1 MENILKTLTLED
13 LAKIRILSFKKDTIL
28 FNEGDECQNISIV
41 KDGKVNIVSYTLE
54 GKEIIYRQLNE
65 GEMFGNNLIFSSHP
79 SYRGDVVAK
88 SDGILFMIEKDK
100 LLSIMMSNKNFLE
113 AYLSEASNFSM
124 ELNKDI
130 KLLTF
135 NNAEDRVL
143 YLLSLS
149 KNRLEYNSV
158 TDLAKRLFLTREA
171 TSRALH
177 KLEAEKLIKIG
188 PKVIVKQN

>member
-13 LAKIRILSFKKDTIL
+13 LAKIRILSFIEDTIL

-79 SYRGDVVAK
+79 NYRGDVVAK

-113 AYLSEASNFSM
+113 AYLSEASNFSI

>member
-79 SYRGDVVAK
+79 HYRGDVVAK

-113 AYLSEASNFSM
+113 AYLSEASNFSI

>member
-79 SYRGDVVAK
+79 NYRGDVVAK

-100 LLSIMMSNKNFLE
+100 LLSIMMSNKGFLE
-113 AYLSEASNFSM
+113 AYLSEASDFSM
-124 ELNKDI
+124 GLNKDI

-171 TSRALH
+171 TSRVLH

>member
-28 FNEGDECQNISIV
+28 FNEGDECKNISIV
-41 KDGKVNIVSYTLE
+41 KDGKVNIVSFTLE

-65 GEMFGNNLIFSSHP
+65 GEMFGNNLIFSDHP
-79 SYRGDVVAK
+79 IYRGDVVAK
-88 SDGILFMIEKDK
+88 SDGILFLVGKEE
-100 LLSIMMSNKNFLE
+100 LLNIMMSNKVFLQ
-113 AYLSEASNFSM
+113 AYLGEASNFSM

-135 NNAEDRVL
+135 NNAEDRIL

-149 KNRLEYNSV
+149 QNHLEYNSV
-158 TDLAKRLFLTREA
+158 TDLSKRLFLTREA

-177 KLEAEKLIKIG
+177 KLEAQNLIKIG

>member
-13 LAKIRILSFKKDTIL
+13 LSKIHILSFKKDTIL
-28 FNEGDECQNISIV
+28 FNEGDECSNISIV

-79 SYRGDVVAK
+79 IYRGDVVAK
-88 SDGILFMIEKDK
+88 TDGIIFMIEKDK
-100 LLSIMMSNKNFLE
+100 LLAIMMSNKNFLE
-113 AYLSEASNFSM
+113 AYLSEASDFSI

-171 TSRALH
+171 TSRVLH
-177 KLEAEKLIKIG
+177 KLEAEKLINIG

>member
-79 SYRGDVVAK
+79 NYRGDVVAK

-113 AYLSEASNFSM
+113 AYLSEASNFSI

-171 TSRALH
+171 TSRVLH

>member
-28 FNEGDECQNISIV
+28 LNEGDECQNISIV

-79 SYRGDVVAK
+79 NYRGDVVAK

-113 AYLSEASNFSM
+113 AYLSEASNFSI

-135 NNAEDRVL
+135 NNAKERIIY
-143 YLLSLS
+143 YLEINNGTISY
-149 KNRLEYNSV
+149 KSV
-158 TDLAKRLFLTREA
+158 TKLAKILFLSREV
-171 TSRALH
+171 TSRTIHMMAANNEI
-177 KLEAEKLIKIG
+177 KLEAKK
-188 PKVIVKQN
+188 IVKI